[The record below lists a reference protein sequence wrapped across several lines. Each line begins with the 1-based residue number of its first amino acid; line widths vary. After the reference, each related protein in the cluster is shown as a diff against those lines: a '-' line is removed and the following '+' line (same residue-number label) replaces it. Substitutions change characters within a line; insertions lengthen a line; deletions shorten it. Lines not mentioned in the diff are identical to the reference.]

1 MKPRLFFFHSNGFPA
16 RTYGHFLKTLET
28 WNPEAINILG
38 ADLSSLG
45 GTMDPMV
52 EEVISQ
58 VAPARGNAIGI
69 GHSLGGSLC
78 ILAQASQPNLFQNMI
93 LLDPPIFSPL
103 KRSAIRWLRRLG
115 ILEWFSP
122 SRRVRRRRNTF
133 ASRDQA
139 LEYFAAKPLFQDFP
153 KSSLELYIEEGL
165 SPAQNGFQL
174 RIPRERE
181 AEIYDSIPD
190 RLPETIYAGR
200 GVLIYSQKMEV
211 LKHLDLQWWKKSFPG
226 FKQIGFPGGHLF
238 PLEAPE
244 KLGNLIQSILIDLTE
259 EHAEKSDKPLFE
271 VA

>member
-1 MKPRLFFFHSNGFPA
+1 MPSVGSAGWGFWNGSV
-16 RTYGHFLKTLET
+16 L
-28 WNPEAINILG
+28 
-38 ADLSSLG
+38 
-45 GTMDPMV
+45 
-52 EEVISQ
+52 Q
-58 VAPARGNAIGI
+58 
-69 GHSLGGSLC
+69 GGSVDDETPLPTGTKPW
-78 ILAQASQPNLFQNMI
+78 S
-93 LLDPPIFSPL
+93 IFSQ
-103 KRSAIRWLRRLG
+103 
-115 ILEWFSP
+115 
-122 SRRVRRRRNTF
+122 T
-133 ASRDQA
+133 
-139 LEYFAAKPLFQDFP
+139 LFQDFP
-153 KSSLELYIEEGL
+153 QSSLELYIEEGL

-244 KLGNLIQSILIDLTE
+244 KLGNLIQSILNDLTE
-259 EHAEKSDKPLFE
+259 ENSEKSDKPLFE